1 MLMKMKKRLLSILL
15 SLVMVLG
22 LVPGMSLTAYAAH
35 THSFTYN
42 ASGATITATCQN
54 VGCDLTENK
63 VTLTIGDPAN
73 IYWDDKSSSHEF
85 TLVGLE
91 AFNSATGK
99 SISANDIVYYKGDN
113 QTPQIRNNDVR
124 GTTYKARLTVEGA
137 RAEHSFL
144 FTAKPSHT
152 HQFSYT
158 ANGATITATCIST
171 TGTCDLTNK
180 QATLTLNAP
189 LHKVENDGLDAKAF
203 FTGSIPGVT
212 NPTINYRRSDT
223 PLGTTAPTVASDHS
237 YTAFCDLGNAHASVE
252 YWIRRD
258 SYIVTYYLDEGKNEL
273 YAQDTVRANGEGKY
287 SYKIQGYNG
296 TPPAGKSFL
305 YWQGSDG
312 VNYHPENPIEDLHYH
327 LILTAVWKEEVIPAP
342 QHQGGGSGSG
352 ADLVFN
358 LPGADDG
365 WEYIGGYVPQRAY
378 RVSFAPMQGGSAYF
392 VLNSGE
398 NGETMNVYPQSSVR
412 VVPTPAPG
420 YRLASIVWS
429 MIDGSA
435 SYDITE
441 TQTFVMPAM
450 DAVAYVTFQPIA

>member
-1 MLMKMKKRLLSILL
+1 MKHYWKRTLSLLLSMMMLAT
-15 SLVMVLG
+15 
-22 LVPGMSLTAYAAH
+22 LVPALGGIAYADH
-35 THSFTYN
+35 THNFTYSAN
-42 ASGATITATCQN
+42 GNTITATCT
-54 VGCDLTENK
+54 VDGCTLPGNQ
-63 VTLTIGDPAN
+63 VTLSIGDPTN
-73 IYWDDKSSSHEF
+73 IYYDDKTSSHEF

-91 AFNSATGK
+91 DFNSATGK

-113 QTPQIRNNDVR
+113 TTPQIRNNDVR

-171 TGTCDLTNK
+171 TGTCDLANR

-189 LHKVENDGLDAKAF
+189 LHKVENDGLNANAF

-223 PLGTTAPTVASDHS
+223 LLGTTAPTVASDHS

-258 SYIVTYYLDEGKNEL
+258 SYIVTYYLDEGKNEV
-273 YAQDTVRANGEGKY
+273 YAQDTVRANAEGKY
-287 SYKIQGYNG
+287 SYNIQGYNG

-312 VNYHPENPIEDLHYH
+312 VQYYPETPIEDLHYH
-327 LILTAVWKEEVIPAP
+327 LILTAVWREDATPTP
-342 QHQGGGSGSG
+342 QHQGGGSGSMV
-352 ADLVFN
+352 DLVFN
-358 LPGADDG
+358 VPGMDNS
-365 WEYIGGYVPQRAY
+365 WEYVGGGYVPQRAY
-378 RVSFAPMQGGSAYF
+378 RVSLAPMQGGSAA
-392 VLNSGE
+392 LGLMTGDSG
-398 NGETMNVYPQSSVR
+398 TALNVYPTSTVY
-412 VVPTPAPG
+412 VFPNAEAGFV
-420 YRLASIVWS
+420 LDKIVWS
-429 MIDGSA
+429 LIDGSA

-441 TQTFVMPAM
+441 AKNFVMPAM
-450 DAVAYVTFQPIA
+450 DVVVYVTFKPVG